1 MIVAPGKLRPRK
13 RKEFSKFHLHHIH
26 TNFLLIFISKD
37 SLWKTKLTLMLFS
50 ERCFGEREKAIMKI
64 SEKTQKGVIEDDKRM
79 TSLHRTYHKDKS
91 IVYKPSQQFSEHEK
105 KILHGFHFLRCVFY
119 CLEGFRLNLTNTF
132 LFLSKKIL

>member
-79 TSLHRTYHKDKS
+79 TSLQKLITKIKALY
-91 IVYKPSQQFSEHEK
+91 ISQVSSLVNTSKKK

-132 LFLSKKIL
+132 FISQ

>member
-1 MIVAPGKLRPRK
+1 
-13 RKEFSKFHLHHIH
+13 
-26 TNFLLIFISKD
+26 
-37 SLWKTKLTLMLFS
+37 MLFS

-105 KILHGFHFLRCVFY
+105 KNIARISFPSLCILLSGRIPLEFDKHFFI
-119 CLEGFRLNLTNTF
+119 
-132 LFLSKKIL
+132 SQ